1 MTNEPVGNW
10 AWQAMEPEDKAA
22 LRPHVVLRHLPQ
34 GDTLMSAGDAVEVV
48 YFPVS
53 AELGNIIRFSDDK
66 SVQAATV
73 SRNGITGL
81 AAFLAEEP
89 IGWELTV
96 QIGGDA
102 WQLPAEVLRERCR
115 LSPTLLNLLLMLT
128 HQNQIEASVNAA
140 CHLRHGLTPRLARWL
155 LTTQERTGR
164 SELPVLQS
172 DLADWLGV
180 RRSTIVDSFKQ
191 LSALNALKQGRGRII
206 ISDRAVLK
214 TQACECYGK
223 VSRRLDPHP

>member
-1 MTNEPVGNW
+1 M
-10 AWQAMEPEDKAA
+10 D
-22 LRPHVVLRHLPQ
+22 
-34 GDTLMSAGDAVEVV
+34 VV
-48 YFPVS
+48 YFPIA
-53 AELGNIIRFSDDK
+53 AELGNTVRFSDGK

-89 IGWELTV
+89 IGRELAV
-96 QIGGDA
+96 QIGGEA
-102 WQLPAEVLRERCR
+102 WKLPANVLRERCR
-115 LSPTLLNLLLMLT
+115 KSPPLMNLLWVLT

-140 CHLRHGLTPRLARWL
+140 CHLRHGLGPRLARWL
-155 LTTQERTGR
+155 LTTQDRTGK

-172 DLADWLGV
+172 DVADWLGV
-180 RRSTIVDSFKQ
+180 RRSSVVASFKH
-191 LSALNALKQGRGRII
+191 LSMLGALRQGRGRII